1 MAWAARTWGEDRV
14 GFAALHLREETRKVQ
29 RINGRSRTDDFV
41 VPLRAPRWAR
51 WTFPAIS
58 AVLMVA
64 AVALIT
70 LDRSWQGIFW
80 GLLLLGSLVA
90 IWITILAARRT
101 RRGAPMEI
109 TATRDGLRSPLWAL
123 DWERVE
129 RMWIG
134 DTQAGLRALS
144 IEPLQEADIRRS
156 PSTALS
162 LSAIAGNAMNI
173 PAIQILE
180 ANVELPLEEIAARFE
195 EKAGRQ
201 LLVRPELDA
210 SRV

>member
-1 MAWAARTWGEDRV
+1 
-14 GFAALHLREETRKVQ
+14 
-29 RINGRSRTDDFV
+29 
-41 VPLRAPRWAR
+41 
-51 WTFPAIS
+51 
-58 AVLMVA
+58 MVA